1 MLIPPLPNLTISGI
15 LQSGILISGILI
27 SAHIEMADAVYKA
40 DYLRNSFIQIVR
52 LPKYRPIVLQG
63 FPNFLDKDP
72 FFVLYCIV
80 LKYLYS
86 APQQPWANRGAFG
99 SISSKKRHKLTIIGV
114 ARGPPILMNKFY
126 TYSMCFSRLIN

>member
-1 MLIPPLPNLTISGI
+1 MP
-15 LQSGILISGILI
+15 
-27 SAHIEMADAVYKA
+27 
-40 DYLRNSFIQIVR
+40 FI
-52 LPKYRPIVLQG
+52 RPITCVIRLVKLFVCRNIDLLLQG